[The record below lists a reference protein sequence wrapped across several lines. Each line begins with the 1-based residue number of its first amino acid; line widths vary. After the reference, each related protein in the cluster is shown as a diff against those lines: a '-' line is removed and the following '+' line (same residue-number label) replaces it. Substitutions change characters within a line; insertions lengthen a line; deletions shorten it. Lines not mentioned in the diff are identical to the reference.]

1 MCVRR
6 SIQAVLAAGFV
17 GVFAGCAQNDVVHLA
32 MLSQKVDQVSAENES
47 LKRDLAKRDATIEGL
62 QTQVSNLLDLGSGR
76 LDHLFVTHKIELV
89 RLTGG
94 ADYDGQPGD
103 DGVTVYLRPLDAQ
116 GDPIKAAGEIRIQL
130 FDLSREGQP
139 REIGLYVVNDPGQ
152 LRASWQ
158 SGFLTDHY
166 TIRCG
171 WQPGVGPPESR
182 EVTVRAVFRDRL
194 TGREFTAQK
203 RVAVS
208 LVDTPAG

>member
-1 MCVRR
+1 MR
-6 SIQAVLAAGFV
+6 IKQGFPAVLGMGFV
-17 GVFAGCAQNDVVHLA
+17 AALAGCGQDDTDHLA
-32 MLSQKVDQVSAENES
+32 MLSQKVDQVSVENES
-47 LKRDLAKRDATIEGL
+47 LKRELARRDATIEGL
-62 QTQVSNLLDLGSGR
+62 QTQVNNLLDLGPGR

-94 ADYDGQPGD
+94 ADYDGKPGD

-158 SGFLTDHY
+158 SGLLTNHY

-182 EVTVRAVFRDRL
+182 EVTVRAVFRDWL

-203 RVAVS
+203 RVLVS
-208 LVDTPAG
+208 LVDAPAG